1 MEDERLRAELRAMKV
16 QLDRQQ
22 RERELE
28 WQQRRLQD
36 SSSWPGKSPPRMPRV
51 QSPRSRISMEDRM
64 SARVPSPPSPRREFA
79 RRDQD
84 DSDVEEGEIKEQSP
98 PRPTISRSTISGT
111 YREHT
116 VQERRS
122 ATPPLS
128 RARDASPSAH
138 GAAANTA
145 HQAAGAGAEQRDRDD
160 SEHAGTASSCKD
172 QSSVHWKS
180 DANSIVRRQEVK
192 KSARKGSKDA
202 KPGKSKKGRAGAGAG
217 GKAGKKCK
225 KSFFSDDDDE
235 EEEEDLAFNVNAGN
249 IDEDREEGVD
259 VDTLGDSDRAC
270 SPMLP
275 SLRASGKHVAEQE
288 EEEDD
293 DTASV
298 HNDDAEKR
306 KSARASSREN
316 TFYRELFDK
325 ATGAKRASGSKRK
338 APSGQGAAGKSKAS
352 KKAAMLKEFSRAEL
366 RAGEAL
372 LTLYDYY
379 YTAAQQ
385 IEQAQEL
392 DGAASSAAQIGNNLL
407 QKELQDAAAPRIQ
420 VGSRVKVV

>member
-1 MEDERLRAELRAMKV
+1 
-16 QLDRQQ
+16 
-22 RERELE
+22 
-28 WQQRRLQD
+28 
-36 SSSWPGKSPPRMPRV
+36 
-51 QSPRSRISMEDRM
+51 MEDRM

-116 VQERRS
+116 GQERRS

-128 RARDASPSAH
+128 KARDASPSAH

-160 SEHAGTASSCKD
+160 SEHARPASSYKD
-172 QSSVHWKS
+172 KSSVRRKR
-180 DANSIVRRQEVK
+180 DGNSIVRKQEVK
-192 KSARKGSKDA
+192 KSARKGSKGA
-202 KPGKSKKGRAGAGAG
+202 KPGKSKKGGAGAR

-225 KSFFSDDDDE
+225 KSSDEDE
-235 EEEEDLAFNVNAGN
+235 ELQEELEEEEDFTNAGN

-259 VDTLGDSDRAC
+259 GDTLGDSDRAC

-275 SLRASGKHVAEQE
+275 SLRASRKHVAEQE
-288 EEEDD
+288 EEEEDD
-293 DTASV
+293 DAASV
-298 HNDDAEKR
+298 YNDDAEKR

-338 APSGQGAAGKSKAS
+338 VPSGQGAAGKSKAS

-420 VGSRVKVV
+420 VGARVKVV

>member
-1 MEDERLRAELRAMKV
+1 
-16 QLDRQQ
+16 
-22 RERELE
+22 
-28 WQQRRLQD
+28 
-36 SSSWPGKSPPRMPRV
+36 
-51 QSPRSRISMEDRM
+51 M
-64 SARVPSPPSPRREFA
+64 SARVPSPPSPPREFA
-79 RRDQD
+79 RRHQD
-84 DSDVEEGEIKEQSP
+84 DLDVEEGEIKEPSP

-116 VQERRS
+116 GQERRS
-122 ATPPLS
+122 STPPLT

-160 SEHAGTASSCKD
+160 SEHAEPASSCKD
-172 QSSVHWKS
+172 RRSVHRKG
-180 DANSIVRRQEVK
+180 DVNSIVRKQEVK

-202 KPGKSKKGRAGAGAG
+202 KPGKSIKGGAGAGAG

-225 KSFFSDDDDE
+225 KSSDEEEELEKEEE
-235 EEEEDLAFNVNAGN
+235 EEEEDINAGN
-249 IDEDREEGVD
+249 MDEDREEGVD
-259 VDTLGDSDRAC
+259 GDILGDSDRAC

-288 EEEDD
+288 EEEEDD
-293 DTASV
+293 DAMTPKSA
-298 HNDDAEKR
+298 R
-306 KSARASSREN
+306 SARASSREN
-316 TFYRELFDK
+316 TFYRELFNK

-420 VGSRVKVV
+420 VGARVKVV

>member
-1 MEDERLRAELRAMKV
+1 
-16 QLDRQQ
+16 
-22 RERELE
+22 
-28 WQQRRLQD
+28 
-36 SSSWPGKSPPRMPRV
+36 
-51 QSPRSRISMEDRM
+51 
-64 SARVPSPPSPRREFA
+64 
-79 RRDQD
+79 
-84 DSDVEEGEIKEQSP
+84 
-98 PRPTISRSTISGT
+98 
-111 YREHT
+111 
-116 VQERRS
+116 
-122 ATPPLS
+122 
-128 RARDASPSAH
+128 
-138 GAAANTA
+138 
-145 HQAAGAGAEQRDRDD
+145 
-160 SEHAGTASSCKD
+160 
-172 QSSVHWKS
+172 
-180 DANSIVRRQEVK
+180 VRKQEVK
-192 KSARKGSKDA
+192 KSARKGSKGA
-202 KPGKSKKGRAGAGAG
+202 KPGKSKKGGAGAR

-225 KSFFSDDDDE
+225 KSSDEDE
-235 EEEEDLAFNVNAGN
+235 ELQEELEEEEDFTNAGN

-259 VDTLGDSDRAC
+259 GDTLGDSDRAC

-275 SLRASGKHVAEQE
+275 SLRASRKHVAEQE
-288 EEEDD
+288 EEEEDD
-293 DTASV
+293 DAASV
-298 HNDDAEKR
+298 YNDDAEKR

-338 APSGQGAAGKSKAS
+338 VPSGQGAAGKSKAS

-420 VGSRVKVV
+420 VGARVKVV